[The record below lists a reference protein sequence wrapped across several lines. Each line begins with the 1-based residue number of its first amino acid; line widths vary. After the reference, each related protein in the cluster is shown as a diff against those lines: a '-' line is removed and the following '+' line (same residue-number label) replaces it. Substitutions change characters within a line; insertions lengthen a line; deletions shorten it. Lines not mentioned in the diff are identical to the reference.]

1 MLGLGITLTN
11 FNQAAVHDLLLYRDK
26 CVIKKKIIINQK
38 WEKIILSLIV
48 IKKDIK

>member
-11 FNQAAVHDLLLYRDK
+11 FNQAAVNDLLLYRDE
-26 CVIKKKIIINQK
+26 CVIKKKIIIKQK
-38 WEKIILSLIV
+38 WEKIILSLII